1 MADNLNHHLLCINC
15 MRLRVQGVLCPECG
29 YDERKYKQHPLYLRA
44 KTILKEQYVIGK
56 ILGQGGFGVT
66 YLGFDLWLQK
76 KVAIKEY
83 LPAALA
89 TRDFSTANI
98 IPIKKQE
105 VAFNQGLDLFI
116 NEARHLAKFDHPNIV
131 RVINFFQENQTG
143 YMVMEYLDG
152 DSPLDILNQAGGK
165 LSEMQMLAIIFP
177 LLDALTEI
185 HAHSIYHR
193 DISVQNVRILKTGE
207 PVLIDFGAAR
217 HVVGE
222 GSHSLDLVLKHGYS
236 PLEQYSGKGKIGAWT
251 DIYACGAL
259 MYLLITGQLP
269 PAATDRYGEDSLIA
283 PKNMQDVEISEI
295 TNNVIM
301 RALAVR
307 WEERFQCVT
316 DVKLALQGRQ
326 SIDFNSIITTNIPV
340 VKLKSPSY
348 RIAIILLFLSA
359 LLLFPWVYEKVV
371 QPTILES
378 DLAHLLNRANMQWSN
393 AKLLSPQ
400 GDNVFET
407 YQQIL
412 QRAPTHPD
420 ALQGLRRLIEH
431 FQRLAE
437 VAYQQKQWGESLRWV
452 QQALQVKPTDLQL
465 LALERKIQLEITQQE
480 ILEQKSNRIKELI
493 DKARQ
498 YTKNSQLKFA
508 YETYQKILEIDN
520 KHAVAKDEQAKLAE
534 LYGQSLQVH
543 KDRDKALISLK
554 EGLGLF
560 PNDSNLQALQK
571 ELLQELNQQKQVTEL
586 LQKARR
592 QLTTDS
598 LTEGVLDDALIGY
611 QQVLKLTPDNQQAVD
626 GIEQIARSYEKL
638 ARQESD
644 LQKKL
649 NLLRKGLA
657 LSPRQ
662 ADLVALQK
670 SVLQQLAKIEQLREL
685 SVEKKELAA
694 EKAVEKVPE
703 QIVEPLVEKSQESST
718 TIQNLLI
725 IAEKQVNEQKLDAA
739 YQTYRNVLSLEPEN
753 RVAKE
758 GLQQLAEKYY
768 QLAKSQCQQGDSQVC
783 LSLVEKGL
791 QSSPNHSELLLLQ
804 QDVKRRIAQSEK
816 DKSVKP
822 AQSIIL
828 TPSF

>member
-1 MADNLNHHLLCINC
+1 MH
-15 MRLRVQGVLCPECG
+15 LRVQSVLCPECG
-29 YDERKYKQHPLYLRA
+29 YDERKYKQHPLYLKA

-89 TRDFSTANI
+89 ARDFSTANI

-165 LSEMQMLAIIFP
+165 LSETQMLAIVFP

-185 HAHSIYHR
+185 HAHSIFHR

-259 MYLLITGQLP
+259 MYLLVTGQLP

-283 PKNMQDVEISEI
+283 PKDIQEVEISTV
-295 TNNVIM
+295 TNDVIM

-307 WEERFQCVT
+307 WEDRFQCVT

-326 SIDFNSIITTNIPV
+326 PIDFNSINVAIVPITKP
-340 VKLKSPSY
+340 KSPNY
-348 RIAIILLFLSA
+348 QIAVILLFLSA
-359 LLLFPWVYEKVV
+359 LLLFPWVYEKFI
-371 QPTILES
+371 QPAILES
-378 DLAHLLNRANMQWSN
+378 DLTHLLDQANVQWNS

-407 YQQIL
+407 YQHIL
-412 QRAPTHPD
+412 QRVPTHPE
-420 ALQGLRRLIEH
+420 ALQGIQRLIEH
-431 FQRLAE
+431 FQHLAE
-437 VAYQQKQWGESLRWV
+437 TSYQQKQWGESLRRV

-465 LALERKIQLEITQQE
+465 LALERKIQAEMVQQE
-480 ILEQKSNRIKELI
+480 ILTQKINKISELI
-493 DKARQ
+493 EQARQ
-498 YTKNSQLKFA
+498 YTKNSQLKLA

-520 KHAVAKDEQAKLAE
+520 KHIVAKDEQTKLAE
-534 LYGQSLQVH
+534 LYGQSVQTY
-543 KDRDKALISLK
+543 KDRDKALFVLK

-560 PNDSNLQALQK
+560 PNDLNLQTLQK
-571 ELLQELNQQKQVTEL
+571 GLLQELNQQKQVTEL
-586 LQKARR
+586 LQKAKK
-592 QLTTDS
+592 QLATEP
-598 LTEGVLDDALIGY
+598 LTENLLDDAAVEY
-611 QQVLKLTPDNQQAVD
+611 QQVLKLSPENQQTVE
-626 GIEQIARSYEKL
+626 GIEQIARNYEKL
-638 ARQESD
+638 AHQESD

-649 NLLRKGLA
+649 NLIRKGLA
-657 LSPRQ
+657 LAPRQ
-662 ADLVALQK
+662 TELIALQK
-670 SVLQQLAKIEQLREL
+670 SVLQQLAKIEQIKAF
-685 SVEKKELAA
+685 SAEKKEF
-694 EKAVEKVPE
+694 
-703 QIVEPLVEKSQESST
+703 LVEKSVEKTPEKVIELPVEKPLESIT
-718 TIQNLLI
+718 TIQNLLT
-725 IAEKQVNEQKLDAA
+725 IAEKQSSEQKLDAA

-753 RVAKE
+753 KVAKD

-768 QLAKSQCQQGDSQVC
+768 RLAKNQCQQVDSADC
-783 LSLVEKGL
+783 LSLLEKGL
-791 QSSPNHSELLLLQ
+791 QSSPHHPELLLLQ
-804 QDVKRRIAQSEK
+804 QDVKQRIAQSEK
-816 DKSVKP
+816 EKDKPVKP